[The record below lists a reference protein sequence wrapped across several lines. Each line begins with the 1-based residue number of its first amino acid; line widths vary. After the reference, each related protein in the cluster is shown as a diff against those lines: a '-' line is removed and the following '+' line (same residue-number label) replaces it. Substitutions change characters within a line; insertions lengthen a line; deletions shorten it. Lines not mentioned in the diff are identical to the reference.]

1 MEVSV
6 TRREF
11 LAASAAMAAAAAM
24 PASAQRGR
32 SKEKLNI
39 GVIGVYNR
47 GRDNLEAVSSQNIVA
62 LCDVDEKLRATA
74 AEKFPS
80 AKLYVDFREMI
91 DREDLDAV
99 VVATPDHMHAPA
111 SLFAMNKGLH
121 VYCEKPLAHSVYET
135 RKMAETARKK
145 RLITQMGTQI
155 HATANYR
162 RVVELVQS
170 GVIGPVREVHCWVD
184 REWSGG
190 DRPKETPP
198 IPAGLHW
205 DLWLGP
211 AQERPYNPA
220 YHPFNWRRWWDFGGG
235 TLGDMGC
242 HHMDLPYWALSLG
255 HPLSVYAEGPEPNSE
270 TTPAWLIVRYEYPS
284 RGALPPVTLTWRHG
298 GKRPEHF
305 VEGILPKWGDG
316 TLFVGEKGM
325 LLADYGR
332 HVLLPEKDFANFTR
346 PTPSIPDSIGHHN
359 EWIEAIKIGGAPLCN
374 FDYASVLTEA
384 VLLGNVSYR
393 VGKKLEWDPKRLQAS
408 NCREVDA
415 LIKPAFRSGWAL

>member
-1 MEVSV
+1 MKPRV

-11 LAASAAMAAAAAM
+11 LAASAAIAVTAAL

-32 SKEKLNI
+32 GKDKLNI

-47 GRDNLEAVSSQNIVA
+47 GRDNLDAVSGQNIVA
-62 LCDVDEKLRATA
+62 LCDVDKKLRESA
-74 AEKFPS
+74 APKFPS
-80 AKLYVDFREMI
+80 AKLHVDFREMI
-91 DREDLDAV
+91 EREDLDAV

-111 SLFAMNKGLH
+111 ALYAMNKGLH
-121 VYCEKPLAHSVYET
+121 VYCEKPLAHSVYEV

-145 RLITQMGTQI
+145 RLVTQMGTQI
-155 HATANYR
+155 HATVNYR

-184 REWSGG
+184 RQWSGG
-190 DRPKETPP
+190 DRPKDTPP

-211 AQERPYNPA
+211 APERPYNPA

-242 HHMDLPYWALSLG
+242 HHMDLPYWALNLG
-255 HPLSVYAEGPEPNSE
+255 HPLSVYAEGPEPNSDS
-270 TTPAWLIVRYEYPS
+270 TPGWLIVRYEHPA
-284 RGALPPVTLTWRHG
+284 RGAQPPVTLTWRHG
-298 GKRPEHF
+298 GKRPEYF
-305 VEGILPKWGDG
+305 AEGTLPSWGDG

-332 HVLLPEKDFANFTR
+332 YLLLPEKDFANITR
-346 PTPSIPDSIGHHN
+346 PTPSIPESIGHHN
-359 EWIEAIKIGGAPLCN
+359 EWIEAIKNGGTPLCN

-393 VGKKLEWDPKRLQAS
+393 VGKKLEWDPKRLRAS
-408 NCREVDA
+408 NCSEADS
-415 LIKPAFRSGWAL
+415 LIKPTFRKGWEL